1 MNPLENLVRG
11 FPAHPLHPP
20 LTDFSLGT
28 YAFAA
33 VPAVLGA
40 LGIAEDAAGNAVWL
54 ALVGCLVVS
63 AATVVTDVADYFQ
76 ISSGTPLKRP
86 ATLHAFANAGASACF
101 VLAAILQYDGYRD
114 GEVTTGGL
122 LATIVGFALLMAGG
136 WLGGAIVF
144 VHGMRVLDLQEEPTR
159 RAVTPGHPEKE
170 AAEQG

>member
-1 MNPLENLVRG
+1 MNPLEKLVRG
-11 FPAHPLHPP
+11 FPGHPLHPP
-20 LTDFSLGT
+20 LTDFSIGT

-33 VPAVLGA
+33 VAAVLGA
-40 LGIAEDAAGNAVWL
+40 LGIAEAAAGKAMWL
-54 ALVGCLVVS
+54 ALVVGLVVS
-63 AATVVTDVADYFQ
+63 AATVVTGVADYFQ
-76 ISSGTPLKRP
+76 ISSGTPLKRT

-122 LATIVGFALLMAGG
+122 LATIVGFALLLVGG
-136 WLGGAIVF
+136 WLGGTIVF

-159 RAVTPGHPEKE
+159 RAVTPGQPEKE